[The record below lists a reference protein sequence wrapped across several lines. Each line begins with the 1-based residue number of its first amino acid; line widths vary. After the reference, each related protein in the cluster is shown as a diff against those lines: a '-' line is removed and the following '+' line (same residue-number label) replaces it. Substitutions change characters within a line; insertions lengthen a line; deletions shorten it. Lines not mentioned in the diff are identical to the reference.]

1 MALTRS
7 VCIRT
12 VILSAAILI
21 VGIIHLG
28 VGIGI
33 VAKYHQYDD
42 TFQQQIGLSGYNI
55 FIGIFTMIVGI
66 IGLVSTINDYPFLSK
81 YIYMYIFKY
90 TRHIYYR

>member
-1 MALTRS
+1 MVLTRS

-33 VAKYHQYDD
+33 VAKYHQYGD

-81 YIYMYIFKY
+81 YIYVYIQIHK
-90 TRHIYYR
+90 THLL